1 LRRREDEELDCDRD
15 DIELDHDGIELDG
28 DLDLDL
34 EHHLPLQWR

>member
-1 LRRREDEELDCDRD
+1 LRCREDEKLDCDRD